1 MTKTKADTPLDR
13 LTARLRAALRSETKN
28 IIEIGKLLKESRT
41 HLEHG
46 EWQRW
51 LAKNFDLSQ
60 RTALRYT
67 NACDYAVKRGARGAK
82 MDTVSVLN
90 LSPTVLYGLA
100 EGRYDEREEAAI
112 LTAARKGR
120 VDLDAARAVCEELA
134 SPDDDDAEDA
144 DDRGDDDIDI
154 GGEAAAAEDP
164 EITAILDG
172 PPPDVP
178 PPAPNA
184 EPIDFA
190 LLDFDQAIDALK
202 RLSTKSSTQFARTIH
217 SADDL
222 EGVESFVRGVTKAR
236 RQITDV
242 APPPEE
248 KAKPK

>member
-67 NACDYAVKRGARGAK
+67 NACDYAAKRGARGAK

-112 LTAARKGR
+112 LAAARKGR
-120 VDLDAARAVCEELA
+120 VDLDAARAICEELA
-134 SPDDDDAEDA
+134 SAADDDADGA
-144 DDRGDDDIDI
+144 DDRGDDDV
-154 GGEAAAAEDP
+154 GETAAAGDP

-172 PPPDVP
+172 PPPAVP

-190 LLDFDQAIDALK
+190 LRDFDQAIDALK
-202 RLSTKSSTQFARTIH
+202 RLSTKSSTQFARTVH

-222 EGVESFVRGVTKAR
+222 EGVESFVRNVMKAR
-236 RQITDV
+236 RQITDA
-242 APPPEE
+242 APPLEE